1 MCSVTGSGA
10 GVMSG
15 TTTTAAAGGVEP
27 GTVPGAC
34 PGSVPSECASAETVR
49 CDAALTDVFAILG
62 KRWNGVIIGALSNG
76 PASFSQLSRGVTGI
90 SDSVLSERLSGLAS
104 AGIVT
109 RVVDSGPPVSVPYA
123 LSEAGRALLPALDEL
138 RRWAEGHLPI
148 VR

>member
-15 TTTTAAAGGVEP
+15 TTTTREAAGAVP
-27 GTVPGAC
+27 GTVPDA
-34 PGSVPSECASAETVR
+34 CASAATVR
-49 CDAALTDVFAILG
+49 CDTALTDVFAILG

-76 PASFSQLSRGVTGI
+76 PASFSQLARGVTGI

-109 RVVDSGPPVSVPYA
+109 RAVDSGPPVSVTYA
-123 LSEAGRALLPALDEL
+123 LSEAGRALLPAMDEL
-138 RRWAEGHLPI
+138 RRWAEGDLPI